1 MRACAGTS
9 TYPGPPM
16 RACAGT
22 SPYPGFS
29 AAPRIPETMATR
41 AEMRKVRLFQD
52 LDDSELDELL
62 PSWTEVEQPRGT
74 RLMIHGSPGFGFM
87 VILEGQAE
95 VSTPDGATH
104 KLGPG
109 DFFGEMELLDHR
121 GRSATVESK
130 TPMRLLALVEK
141 DFKPMLLRH
150 PQVAYRLLQTLS
162 RRIRDAEAR

>member
-1 MRACAGTS
+1 
-9 TYPGPPM
+9 
-16 RACAGT
+16 
-22 SPYPGFS
+22 
-29 AAPRIPETMATR
+29 MATR
-41 AEMRKVRLFQD
+41 DELRRLRLFMD
-52 LDDSELDELL
+52 LDDAELDDLL
-62 PSWTEVEQPRGT
+62 PRWTEVEEPPAT
-74 RLMIHGSPGFGFM
+74 RLMVRGSPGFGFM

-104 KLGPG
+104 RLGPG

-141 DFKPMLLRH
+141 DFKPMLMAH

>member
-1 MRACAGTS
+1 
-9 TYPGPPM
+9 
-16 RACAGT
+16 
-22 SPYPGFS
+22 
-29 AAPRIPETMATR
+29 MATR
-41 AEMRKVRLFQD
+41 AELRRVQLFQD
-52 LDDSELDELL
+52 LDEAELDELL
-62 PSWTEVEQPRGT
+62 PQWMEVEQPKGQ
-74 RLMIHGSPGFGFM
+74 RLMVSGSPGFGFM

-95 VSTPDGATH
+95 VTTPDGGTH
-104 KLGPG
+104 RLGPG

-162 RRIRDAEAR
+162 RRIREAEAR